1 MKLEIKRQF
10 YTLSFIAILSLYSRG
25 SYAQKYEILYMQF
38 DPVHIDTTLHEVPP
52 FHENTDTLAKWIVTY
67 SKGKTLIKQTDD
79 TPYERHT
86 YYLNKQTRQFDEFTF
101 YNMSKNEVYYND
113 YIQKRTRHIAYFF
126 DLKYVIDDSLPK
138 YNWVRDGERKKILS
152 YNCKHAIARN
162 PVDRSLVFDVWY
174 TEEVPV
180 PCGPFDL
187 NGLPGLILQV
197 DRNGDRFY
205 EVISVKKL
213 PEKLNLEI
221 KVSNHLNL

>member
-79 TPYERHT
+79 TPYERH
-86 YYLNKQTRQFDEFTF
+86 
-101 YNMSKNEVYYND
+101 
-113 YIQKRTRHIAYFF
+113 
-126 DLKYVIDDSLPK
+126 SLPK